1 MANFKESVKGIASDL
16 LNIEVNT
23 IITPGLTARKMPEP
37 ADAMLDIAEEYQRFL
52 REAAEEAGAQLG
64 EGDEFLG
71 PEERKSGRI
80 LLSAEES
87 TFFKLRKWGS
97 KILRTDPGVRSSET
111 KVVIDRIRRN
121 CGRIERVFASLKQR
135 GYRAEVGKMTR
146 DDLKDSAKLASMKLL
161 PNEITIVRKVWE
173 VGVERV
179 LMQSVIQIDG
189 DVFTR
194 IRQGRETDEDKRL
207 HELHGAA
214 VNTSLAHWQFLVK
227 ALTNFLSSTIA
238 SLWGGTSKS

>member
-23 IITPGLTARKMPEP
+23 IVTSGLTARKMPEP
-37 ADAMLDIAEEYQRFL
+37 PDAMLDIAEEYQRFL
-52 REAAEEAGAQLG
+52 REAAEEAGAHLG
-64 EGDEFLG
+64 EGDEFLD
-71 PEERKSGRI
+71 PEERSI

-97 KILRTDPGVRSSET
+97 KILRTDPGVLSSET

-135 GYRAEVGKMTR
+135 GYQAEEWKGKMTR
-146 DDLKDSAKLASMKLL
+146 DDLKDSVKLASMKLL
-161 PNEITIVRKVWE
+161 PNEITIVRKIWE

-194 IRQGRETDEDKRL
+194 IRQGRETSEDRVL

-227 ALTNFLSSTIA
+227 ALTNFLYSTIA